1 MKTQRPGVH
10 LVTFAT
16 PRFYHRQFLLGL
28 SARVNGVVDTVT
40 SWSPGKLNDAGFQ
53 KKVPDISFSERGVG
67 YWSWK
72 PFIIQKRLS
81 EVPDGDVVLYCDVGR
96 FFPYRLLDQPLD
108 LFLTWMDENHQ
119 DIVPGVLIPWHGPM
133 SVWTKRDAFVEM
145 CMDRPEIHRMTPIE
159 ATFSIWRKS
168 EQSLNLVASWQVLC
182 AKRQMI
188 SDDANLCG
196 LPNLPDFREHRHDQ
210 AILTLCCH
218 QSGIR
223 GLDLGDQ
230 KPDYDYRTPSEV
242 LKIKWS
248 DKIDSTQS
256 FAGMAIRTASQVMSL
271 IEKPFRG
278 RK

>member
-1 MKTQRPGVH
+1 MKTRRPRVH

-16 PRFYHRQFLLGL
+16 PRFYHRQLLLGI
-28 SARVNGVVDTVT
+28 SARVNGIVDTVT
-40 SWSPGKLNDAGFQ
+40 EWSPGRLNDAGFQ
-53 KKVPDISFSERGVG
+53 KKVPDIRFSERGVG

-72 PFIIQKRLS
+72 PFIIQQKLH
-81 EVPDGDVVLYCDVGR
+81 EVPEGGVVLYCDVGR
-96 FFPYRLLDQPLD
+96 FFPYRLLDQSLD
-108 LFLTWMDENHQ
+108 PFLRWMDENHQ
-119 DIVPGVLIPWHGPM
+119 DIMPGVLIPWHGPM
-133 SVWTKRDAFVEM
+133 SAWTKRDALVEM
-145 CMDRPEIHRMTPIE
+145 GMDRPEIHRMIPIE
-159 ATFSIWRKS
+159 ASFSIWRKS
-168 EQSLNLVASWQVLC
+168 EQSLNLVTSWQVLC

-188 SDDANLCG
+188 SDDPNQCG

-242 LKIKWS
+242 LKIKWP
-248 DKIDSTQS
+248 DEIYRAQS
-256 FAGMAIRTASQVMSL
+256 IAGMALRYASQVMSL